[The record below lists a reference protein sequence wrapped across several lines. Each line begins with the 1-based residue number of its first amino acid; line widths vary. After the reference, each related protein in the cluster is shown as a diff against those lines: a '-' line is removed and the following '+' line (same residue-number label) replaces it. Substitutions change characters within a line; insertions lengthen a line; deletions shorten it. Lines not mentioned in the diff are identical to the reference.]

1 MMLYNKNFHVVRLS
15 HPMSY
20 DYPIPCRTTITS
32 HVVRHDNLMKARHK
46 MFGIRCWC
54 GMWNEVYV
62 EYDMGFRCV
71 I

>member
-1 MMLYNKNFHVVRLS
+1 
-15 HPMSY
+15 MSY
-20 DYPIPCRTTITS
+20 DYNIPCRTTIAP